1 MLFYLIKFIHTLNEI
16 FFMFY
21 VFIFKNNKYDIYY
34 TTYFF
39 LIFIHWLLLNNE
51 CILSYIEKK
60 LINNNYTLGDNPYSH
75 PLMEEIPL
83 SILITNHLLKLYNI
97 IVVVFRNKRNY
108 FIIITLTIIFIYQ
121 SYNYLNKYGLL

>member
-1 MLFYLIKFIHTLNEI
+1 MLFFLIKFIHTLNEF

-34 TTYFF
+34 AIYFF
-39 LIFIHWLLLNNE
+39 FIFIHWLLLNNE

-60 LINNNYTLGDNPYSH
+60 ILDKDYILGNSPYSH

-83 SILITNHLLKLYNI
+83 SVLITNHLLKLYNI
-97 IVVVFRNKRNY
+97 IVVVFRNKKNY
-108 FIIITLTIIFIYQ
+108 FIIIVLTIIFMYQ

>member
-1 MLFYLIKFIHTLNEI
+1 MLFFIKFIHTLNEF

-34 TTYFF
+34 TIYFC

-60 LINNNYTLGDNPYSH
+60 LVDENYVLGDNPYSH
-75 PLMEEIPL
+75 LLMEEIPL

-97 IVVVFRNKRNY
+97 IIVVFRNKKNY
-108 FIIITLTIIFIYQ
+108 FIIIVLTIIFIYQ
-121 SYNYLNKYGLL
+121 SYNYLNKYSLL